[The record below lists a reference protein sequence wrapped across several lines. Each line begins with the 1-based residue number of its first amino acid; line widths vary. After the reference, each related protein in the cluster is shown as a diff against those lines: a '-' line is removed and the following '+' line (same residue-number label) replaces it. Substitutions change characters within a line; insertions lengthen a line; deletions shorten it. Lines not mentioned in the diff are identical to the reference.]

1 MISMISMISIDS
13 VCLLLVS
20 FCRSVPLEFLRSFL
34 LLLLAI
40 ENSKEFVQIG
50 LTEALLSRSQISVSP
65 EMGNEAE
72 LQM

>member
-1 MISMISMISIDS
+1 MMFYVLRALM
-13 VCLLLVS
+13 VS
-20 FCRSVPLEFLRSFL
+20 FCRSLPPEFLQSFL

-50 LTEALLSRSQISVSP
+50 LTEAVLSRSQISVSP